1 MKMKFPTIIC
11 DVCNK
16 PCDKLAVH
24 DDLETGD
31 IVMRAFCHGDVDTM
45 RLSHRDMVTLG
56 PEALDQ
62 MNHGTGHAFTAA
74 RIQSAI

>member
-1 MKMKFPTIIC
+1 MKFPTIIC

-31 IVMRAFCHGDVDTM
+31 VVMRAFCHGDVDTM
-45 RLSHRDMVTLG
+45 RLSHQDMAALG